1 MKTVAIIALAFL
13 ACLALISA
21 PVFADDPPKQA
32 GKQDSPVSL
41 ILQQFIEQRE
51 AGQGQA
57 ASQPS
62 GDAVTRGQSD
72 SGTTTKD
79 APGADSSP
87 PSSDATED
95 PVRFDSSG
103 NVQVYIHLENTED
116 ATLQQLRNLGAAIEI
131 TNSDWNVVQA
141 WVPITALDDIAAL
154 GAVQEIT
161 PPDYAVTKAGSVT
174 TKGDAIHRADLVRT
188 FSGISG
194 SGVKV
199 GVISDGVYAWRTSQ
213 SSNDLPDSIEVNPNS
228 PGSGDE
234 GTALLEIVHD
244 LAPNAKLAFSG
255 AGSSLDMV
263 DSILWLANDAFDGE
277 GADII
282 VDDYTFYREP
292 YFQDGL
298 VAKAAADVVAGGTVF
313 ASAAGNEADRHY
325 AGVFVDGEDA
335 YHDFDPS
342 GATDIALRVSLG
354 TWLVLQ
360 WNDQFGSS
368 GNDYDLFICPPGLK
382 PIKFNLQNDICE
394 GSTRQQDG
402 DDDPIESIFA
412 PFFSN
417 DSTAD
422 VYIRNFDASENK
434 RLKLFTFRGEV
445 LEHGVFEGAIFG
457 HPAVPEILTV
467 GAIDAAD
474 PGNNEPEFWS
484 DHGPVEIYFPS
495 RETRNKPDVMGIDGV
510 LITGS
515 GGFGRPIEGS
525 TFRRFYGTSAAVP
538 HVAGIAA
545 LVMEAQRKATPDATK
560 KTVADSVFQTIR
572 NTAIDLGEQ
581 DANGYSKVFGYGR
594 ADAFAALE
602 SIASSSDAVDL
613 YSKTSYTDTHTVNS
627 TGDGADDDTTDG
639 VCDDGTVDGSTNC
652 TLRAA
657 IQQTNAGTGAA
668 IKFNI
673 SGSGVQSIGPASALP
688 AITKPVFIDGH
699 SQPGASTDTVL
710 IELDGTNAG
719 TDVDGL
725 TLQGTGSYVRGL
737 AVKSFSRYGIRLRN
751 SDKHVL
757 AHNMI
762 GTDTTGSTD
771 EGNGS
776 SGVYLDTTL
785 DVNLRNNVI
794 SGNDHNGVE
803 TNGGGRILL
812 YANNIGTNAAGT
824 ADLGNSLAG
833 VSVSSPS
840 ITLRNNVISGNDV
853 NGLLIKNNVSKN
865 VTVENNRIGTNAAGD
880 VAVDNTGSGIL
891 ISNQP
896 KNSLVTGNIIGGNS
910 SHGISLTGS
919 GIQDNLIAENYI
931 GANAGGTDLGN
942 GGSGVHISGGPNG
955 NTVERNTIANNGGD
969 GVTIVGNDSLG
980 NTVWENS
987 IHSNDGHGIDLG
999 DDGVTA
1005 NDAGDG
1011 DAGPN
1016 HLQNYPANIT
1026 FASRDDDASIRFTLD
1041 VTANRKYI
1049 VDFYSCDS
1057 STSGEGQ
1064 EWLGFVSST
1073 PPSSGTATVTG
1084 STLLGQLDDFSGTT
1098 ATHVTAT
1105 ATDDETGSTSEFAPC
1120 VARVALPELV
1130 ISDAQVEVREGSTAT
1145 YTVALSA
1152 LPSANVTVTLSSG
1165 DADVA
1170 TVSDTTLTFTT
1181 ANGTNAQNVT
1191 VTGTTDTDANYEAT
1205 EILHEVSIGSYRYPT
1220 AVIPVEVSDDDVP
1233 VLTLASTH
1241 TAADF
1246 PSDVSDGYPFDGR
1259 IGGGGNGFNE
1269 GSTANYTV
1277 QLDSEPK
1284 SDTTI
1289 NLSRSNRSAVAVSPT
1304 SITFTKTGE
1313 ASDANKHEW
1322 DDPQTV
1328 TLTAVTDSDASDE
1341 IVLVSHKIT
1350 VDSKNYVLGQVEVIV
1365 WDSAL
1370 PAFTYS
1376 TDNREVTIS
1385 SEDGTATYTIVPATE
1400 PSSNLTVYL
1409 TSSATSSVTVSPSSM
1424 TFTVGVDGNWEM
1436 PQEITVTGVADDDD
1450 FDDFATINHWSI
1462 VDGQNVYLPS
1472 VRVAVTDGNR
1482 APFFEDGLKTSREVH
1497 ENAAQGANVGAPV
1510 TATDLN
1516 NDTLTYSLDDP
1527 SGKFIINSASGQIT
1541 LVASNSLDHEME
1553 QDYTMNVNVTD
1564 RATNGLT
1571 DNIEVKVLVTNV
1583 NEPPEITRTTGDDT
1597 LSYPETTST
1606 TRVLHRYTATDPE
1619 RDSIAWTVEGPNG
1632 SDFAIDPNGNLRFA
1646 SQPDHETKPT
1656 YDITIVATDDGSPVE
1671 RGELTVTVTVTNVN
1685 EAPEIHIG
1693 SDSITYDENA
1703 SPPVDQYF
1711 ARDPE
1716 GATTTFT
1723 WSLSGTDRGDFTIT
1737 GGQLQFA
1744 STPDFERP
1752 ADSGGNNVYNVRV
1765 RVSDGSLT
1773 GTKDV
1778 TVTVQD
1784 LNEPPTITG
1793 DAALSYPENT
1803 ATTRVLDRYTATD
1816 PERRQVTWSLSGT
1829 DADDFRIDASS
1840 GNLFFDGTPDYEAA
1854 ADSGGNNVY
1863 DIQVVATDDGNL
1875 NDGTVSQ
1882 RGALSASFDVTI
1894 TVTDVNEPPT
1904 VTGDA
1909 DAAVDENTETFTRTY
1924 FASDPD
1930 GAASTFT
1937 WSLSGADRGDFNM
1950 DGNGNTG
1957 ELTFRN
1963 TPDHE
1968 RPADSNRDNE
1978 YLVTVWAADERG
1990 LRGSLAVTVTVNNV
2004 DERPTITGDATPP
2017 PFPENSVRSVATYR
2031 AADPE
2036 RSPITWSLSGDD
2048 RDDFNISQTGVLTFA
2063 NIPDFENPADADED
2077 NEYVLTVEA
2086 RDDGFHFDRLDVTVA
2101 VTNSTGKEEPTITTT
2116 RDPSP
2121 YRENGT
2127 GAVHTFRARDPQGR
2141 PVNWRVTGTDDHVF
2155 EISPSGVLSFVSP
2168 PDFENP
2174 TDSNG
2179 DNVYEI
2185 TVVVTDEQALTDSF
2199 DVTIIV
2205 TNYHENLEP
2214 AITTGPSSG
2223 LTYHQLNYQENR
2235 TSTVYTYSARNYG
2248 SGSLSWSLSGTDA
2261 GAFTITGDS
2270 RSRGVLTFDGTPD
2283 FESPD
2288 DLDDDNDYEITVVVT
2303 NAGGYTDRLD
2313 VVVTVT
2319 DVNEGPEVRGRDSFN
2334 VEENQDLPSATYRAT
2349 DPEGDTITRWNL
2361 GGRDGS
2367 DFNISQDETLT
2378 FRSLPDYERPADSN
2392 RDNVYEV
2399 EIRPYDGR
2407 NYGSFDVTVIV
2418 EDVNEAPTITTTSTS
2433 AKTLRQPENRTSRLY
2448 TYRAT
2453 DPEGA
2458 TIMWS
2463 VGGTDRGFFTINER
2477 GEFSFKETSPPDY
2490 EIPGDSGGDNI
2501 YDVMVQATDDDSNTA
2516 RFEVTVTV
2524 SEVNEGPEVTSGGDS
2539 FTVRENLDWQ
2549 GASFTAADPEG
2560 SAITRWRLG
2569 GRDGGDFNISET
2581 GLMTFRT
2588 TPDHERPADS
2598 NRDNVYEVEVRPY
2611 DGRYYGSHEV
2621 MVMVEDVDEIT
2632 GPATL
2637 NRSENFEGVLANYS
2651 ATGRGDLTV
2660 APTWRLSGTDR
2671 GDFTI
2676 TEDGELTFRS
2686 IPDHERPAD
2695 SDRDNVYSFAVQA
2708 SDDRYY
2714 GTLDVTVTVTPVNE
2728 PPTITT
2734 TGRTTFTRQEN
2745 DSAVF
2750 YTFRAIDPEGS
2761 AVTWSTGG
2769 QDGGDFAIDGG
2780 ALKFGS
2786 PPDFENPQGA
2796 NGNEYHVTVQATD
2809 DGSNTASLPVTVTV
2823 TDLNEGPEV
2832 MGPAQFTIAENQ
2844 GLSNAVYAARDPEGS
2859 YVALWSV
2866 AGRDGGDFFITQ
2878 GGTLA
2883 FRYPPDYE
2891 RPADSNRD
2899 NRYEVSVQ
2907 PSDGRNTGSYAVTV
2921 TVTDV
2926 NEPPDL
2932 RRGSTTSFT
2941 QPENRTSRLYRYSA
2955 TDPERGNSKL
2965 VSGRD
2970 GRESLHHR

>member
-1 MKTVAIIALAFL
+1 MKIVAIIALAFL
-13 ACLALISA
+13 AFLAFLACLVLTSA
-21 PVFADDPPKQA
+21 PVFADDPPEQA

-194 SGVKV
+194 SSVKV

-255 AGSSLDMV
+255 GATSLGMV

-402 DDDPIESIFA
+402 DDDPIESIFT

-422 VYIRNFDASENK
+422 VYIRNFDATENK

-673 SGSGVQSIGPASALP
+673 SGSGVQSISPASALP

-803 TNGGGRILL
+803 TNVGGRILL

-853 NGLLIKNNVSKN
+853 NGLLIKNNVSEN

-891 ISNQP
+891 FSNQP

-1073 PPSSGTATVTG
+1073 PPSSGTAAVTG

-1284 SDTTI
+1284 GDTTI

-1313 ASDANKHEW
+1313 APDANKHEW

-1409 TSSATSSVTVSPSSM
+1409 TSSDTSSVTVSPSSM

-1450 FDDFATINHWSI
+1450 SDDFATINHWSI

-1472 VRVAVTDGNR
+1472 VRVAVTDDNR
-1482 APFFEDGLKTSREVH
+1482 APFFEDGLKTSREVP

-1619 RDSIAWTVEGPNG
+1619 RDSIAWTVEGPDG

-1829 DADDFRIDASS
+1829 DADDFWIDASS

-1930 GAASTFT
+1930 GSASTFT

-1968 RPADSNRDNE
+1968 SPADSNRDNE
-1978 YLVTVWAADERG
+1978 YLVTVWAADEGG
-1990 LRGSLAVTVTVNNV
+1990 LRGSLDVTVTVNNV

-2141 PVNWRVTGTDDHVF
+2141 HVNWTVTGTDDHVF

-2179 DNVYEI
+2179 DNRYEI
-2185 TVVVTDEQALTDSF
+2185 TVVATDDQSLTDSV
-2199 DVTIIV
+2199 DVTVTV
-2205 TNYHENLEP
+2205 TNDAEGVEP
-2214 AITTGPSSG
+2214 TITTRRPPSTYRENGASAIYTFRASDPQRRTITWTLEGTDRLGFTIDRDSSG
-2223 LTYHQLNYQENR
+2223 
-2235 TSTVYTYSARNYG
+2235 
-2248 SGSLSWSLSGTDA
+2248 
-2261 GAFTITGDS
+2261 
-2270 RSRGVLTFDGTPD
+2270 RGVLAFFTPPD
-2283 FESPD
+2283 FEEPS
-2288 DLDDDNDYEITVVVT
+2288 DLGGQNDYDLTVV
-2303 NAGGYTDRLD
+2303 ATDEDGHSDKLSFTI
-2313 VVVTVT
+2313 TVT
-2319 DVNEGPEVRGRDSFN
+2319 DVNEGPE
-2334 VEENQDLPSATYRAT
+2334 
-2349 DPEGDTITRWNL
+2349 
-2361 GGRDGS
+2361 
-2367 DFNISQDETLT
+2367 IS
-2378 FRSLPDYERPADSN
+2378 R
-2392 RDNVYEV
+2392 
-2399 EIRPYDGR
+2399 
-2407 NYGSFDVTVIV
+2407 
-2418 EDVNEAPTITTTSTS
+2418 
-2433 AKTLRQPENRTSRLY
+2433 
-2448 TYRAT
+2448 
-2453 DPEGA
+2453 
-2458 TIMWS
+2458 
-2463 VGGTDRGFFTINER
+2463 
-2477 GEFSFKETSPPDY
+2477 
-2490 EIPGDSGGDNI
+2490 
-2501 YDVMVQATDDDSNTA
+2501 
-2516 RFEVTVTV
+2516 
-2524 SEVNEGPEVTSGGDS
+2524 
-2539 FTVRENLDWQ
+2539 
-2549 GASFTAADPEG
+2549 EG
-2560 SAITRWRLG
+2560 SAPG
-2569 GRDGGDFNISET
+2569 
-2581 GLMTFRT
+2581 
-2588 TPDHERPADS
+2588 
-2598 NRDNVYEVEVRPY
+2598 
-2611 DGRYYGSHEV
+2611 
-2621 MVMVEDVDEIT
+2621 
-2632 GPATL
+2632 
-2637 NRSENFEGVLANYS
+2637 
-2651 ATGRGDLTV
+2651 
-2660 APTWRLSGTDR
+2660 
-2671 GDFTI
+2671 
-2676 TEDGELTFRS
+2676 
-2686 IPDHERPAD
+2686 
-2695 SDRDNVYSFAVQA
+2695 
-2708 SDDRYY
+2708 
-2714 GTLDVTVTVTPVNE
+2714 
-2728 PPTITT
+2728 
-2734 TGRTTFTRQEN
+2734 
-2745 DSAVF
+2745 
-2750 YTFRAIDPEGS
+2750 
-2761 AVTWSTGG
+2761 
-2769 QDGGDFAIDGG
+2769 
-2780 ALKFGS
+2780 
-2786 PPDFENPQGA
+2786 
-2796 NGNEYHVTVQATD
+2796 
-2809 DGSNTASLPVTVTV
+2809 
-2823 TDLNEGPEV
+2823 
-2832 MGPAQFTIAENQ
+2832 
-2844 GLSNAVYAARDPEGS
+2844 
-2859 YVALWSV
+2859 SV
-2866 AGRDGGDFFITQ
+2866 A
-2878 GGTLA
+2878 
-2883 FRYPPDYE
+2883 
-2891 RPADSNRD
+2891 
-2899 NRYEVSVQ
+2899 
-2907 PSDGRNTGSYAVTV
+2907 
-2921 TVTDV
+2921 
-2926 NEPPDL
+2926 
-2932 RRGSTTSFT
+2932 
-2941 QPENRTSRLYRYSA
+2941 
-2955 TDPERGNSKL
+2955 
-2965 VSGRD
+2965 
-2970 GRESLHHR
+2970 